1 MCELDVEI
9 CGSIRDLSVFQLL
22 SEFDN
27 SGLVWHFDSI
37 YLELEPSVCICL
49 HWNGAIARNQ
59 INHFLVYTM
68 QTLKIRNEEMTVG
81 LCHSHHSNG
90 KNSHRAAFAIT
101 QTTLYTALHHVELIS
116 TTFRPFCNSQTSSQI
131 MTVQMFFFRHLQ
143 SSFCLSASMFF
154 KHIHT

>member
-1 MCELDVEI
+1 MWKYVDLCEIWVCFSFSL
-9 CGSIRDLSVFQLL
+9 
-22 SEFDN
+22 N
-27 SGLVWHFDSI
+27 STIPVWFGISTQFTWSPSRVCVYMFALKWSDS
-37 YLELEPSVCICL
+37 PKPNKPFSCI
-49 HWNGAIARNQ
+49 HNANIE
-59 INHFLVYTM
+59 
-68 QTLKIRNEEMTVG
+68 IRNEEMTVG

-154 KHIHT
+154 KPIHT